1 MAKKLTDDEVRQ
13 ALEALPGWTRAGDE
27 IVKAFRFDDFV
38 HAMEFVNRVA
48 DEAEAAQ
55 HHPDIDIRYN
65 KVTMRLS
72 THDAGGLTQNDAR
85 MAGRINAAETP
96 TL

>member
-1 MAKKLTDDEVRQ
+1 MARKLTDDEVRK
-13 ALEALPGWTRAGDE
+13 ALDGLEGWTREGDE
-27 IVKAFRFDDFV
+27 IARTFRFEDFV
-38 HAMEFVNRVA
+38 RAIAFVNRVA

-72 THDAGGLTQNDAR
+72 THDAGGLTEKDVH
-85 MAGRINAAETP
+85 MAGRIEAARTP
-96 TL
+96 AL